1 MGKILIIIFRF
12 TTTNCAPTD
21 PIINETASDQETT
34 VLDDPI
40 QYNIAFLF
48 KNPTSHSSILT
59 LDVTLDDDSSLPSWI
74 SFSDITYIITIQANS
89 IQAAT
94 VKVTATNEDFE
105 SLSQTFEVAITN
117 NAPTVTSSMGSE
129 NLYENVTFT
138 KTVNLTTTF
147 SETDPNQVI
156 DDYVIVEW
164 VSFGTWGIT
173 GEILT
178 ITGTP
183 SFSDIGGVFNVQI
196 TASDGFD
203 SALDVL
209 SIDVIENEAPSVPS
223 SYNNEITVYEG
234 VDETTYIPEFDDSEN
249 DALSYSMTFY
259 SGNPINVSWMTFNPL
274 TRALWYIPPANQNSP
289 LTLRVYASDSYNPTT
304 ETTLKMIIKFKPK
317 DNPSIVDRTG
327 EFVWTSFSS
336 FEISRNILTDED
348 HLTDF
353 TITLSDGSPVP
364 SWLSVSY
371 PNETTSGDFQF
382 SGTYPTIDET
392 LYEFIITATDSDSMS
407 GDASFYIQTKS
418 KIWIY
423 LYCLVHCHS
432 SWDTW
437 DGPSIDNCLSWYSGR
452 FLYLSIWQLEWP
464 DGYYGD
470 ISENTW
476 KGKS

>member
-1 MGKILIIIFRF
+1 M
-12 TTTNCAPTD
+12 
-21 PIINETASDQETT
+21 
-34 VLDDPI
+34 
-40 QYNIAFLF
+40 
-48 KNPTSHSSILT
+48 T

-74 SFSDITYIITIQANS
+74 SFTDTTNIITIETDS
-89 IQAAT
+89 IRATT

-105 SLSQTFEVAITN
+105 SLSQTFEVTIIN
-117 NAPTVTSSMGSE
+117 NAPTVVSSMGSE

-138 KTVNLTTTF
+138 KIVNLTATF

-156 DDYVIVEW
+156 DEYVISEW
-164 VSFGTWGIT
+164 VSFGTWDIT

-178 ITGTP
+178 ITGIP
-183 SFSDIGGVFNVQI
+183 SFSDIGGVFRVQV

-203 SALDVL
+203 SVLDVL
-209 SIDVIENEAPSVPS
+209 NIDVIENEAPTVPS
-223 SYNNEITVYEG
+223 SFNNAITVYEG
-234 VDETTYIPEFDDSEN
+234 VDTTRYIPEFDDAEN

-304 ETTLKMIIKFKPK
+304 ETILRMTIKFKPK

-353 TITLSDGSPVP
+353 SIALSDGSPVP
-364 SWLSVSY
+364 SWLSISY

-382 SGTYPTIDET
+382 SGTFPTIDET
-392 LYEFIITATDSDSMS
+392 LFEFIITATDSDLMS
-407 GDASFYIQTKS
+407 GEASFYIQTKR
-418 KIWIY
+418 KI
-423 LYCLVHCHS
+423 
-432 SWDTW
+432 
-437 DGPSIDNCLSWYSGR
+437 
-452 FLYLSIWQLEWP
+452 LYLILF
-464 DGYYGD
+464 
-470 ISENTW
+470 INIT
-476 KGKS
+476 